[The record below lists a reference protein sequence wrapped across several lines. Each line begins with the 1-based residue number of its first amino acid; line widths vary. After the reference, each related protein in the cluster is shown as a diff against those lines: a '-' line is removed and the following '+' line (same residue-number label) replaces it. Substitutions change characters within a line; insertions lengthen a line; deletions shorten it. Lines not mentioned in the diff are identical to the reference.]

1 MKVVS
6 EFESEMATINFNLN
20 GTQDSLKTVCTQLE
34 FQAEII
40 KNFPSKSFCNL
51 LPNVLIRF

>member
-40 KNFPSKSFCNL
+40 KHFP
-51 LPNVLIRF
+51 